1 MFWRFNFLL
10 NYKVVKLCGIYNNL
24 IKLLIFYEYYIGI
37 VDYLLQYHE
46 FCYKCLFKNS
56 SIQLFN
62 FLNLLFGI
70 FYQFR

>member
-24 IKLLIFYEYYIGI
+24 IKLLIFYEYYIRI

-56 SIQLFN
+56 S
-62 FLNLLFGI
+62 
-70 FYQFR
+70 